1 MFTNIPYIK
10 SMDKTEKY
18 IIYATLVISFTF
30 SIVSL
35 CSSLPRTSGLDY
47 IGVIVG
53 ILSLLV
59 TILIGWQITN
69 YFMLEKRTKAY
80 AERLIKQ
87 YSYSVDCYAIALT
100 AVIPY
105 QQNNTEMGIDTSIQA
120 LKSGLQGYDKS
131 TMSLPMAQL
140 INLAKDCKAKKYKVK
155 IYKGRM
161 QEYINI
167 LSNVKDAD
175 VKIILDMIINA
186 DEV

>member
-1 MFTNIPYIK
+1 MKRI
-10 SMDKTEKY
+10 KTERLAIY
-18 IIYATLVISFTF
+18 GVIMLSLILSII
-30 SIVSL
+30 SL
-35 CSSLPRTSGLDY
+35 CNSHPRTDGLDY

-69 YFMLEKRTKAY
+69 YFMIEKRAKSY
-80 AERLIKQ
+80 AEKLINQ

-120 LKSGLQGYDKS
+120 IKSGLQGYDKN
-131 TMSLPMAQL
+131 TISLPISQL
-140 INLAKDCKAKKYKVK
+140 ITLAKDCKAKNYKAR

-161 QEYINI
+161 QDYISI
-167 LSNVKDAD
+167 LSNVNDMD
-175 VKIILDMIINA
+175 TNIIINMIINA

>member
-1 MFTNIPYIK
+1 MKRIERLTIYGFVLLSLIL
-10 SMDKTEKY
+10 S
-18 IIYATLVISFTF
+18 II
-30 SIVSL
+30 SL
-35 CSSLPRTSGLDY
+35 CNSHPCTSGLDY

-53 ILSLLV
+53 ILLLLV

-69 YFMLEKRTKAY
+69 YFMLEKRTKSY
-80 AERLIKQ
+80 AEKLINQ

-120 LKSGLQGYDKS
+120 IKSGLQGYDKS
-131 TMSLPMAQL
+131 TISLPMSQL
-140 INLAKDCKAKKYKVK
+140 ISLAKDCKAKKYKVK

-167 LSNVKDAD
+167 LSNIKDAD

-186 DEV
+186 DEG

>member
-1 MFTNIPYIK
+1 MN
-10 SMDKTEKY
+10 KTEKY
-18 IIYATLVISFTF
+18 IIYAAIVISFTF
-30 SIVSL
+30 SIISL
-35 CSSLPRTSGLDY
+35 CNSHPRTDGLDY

-69 YFMLEKRTKAY
+69 YFMIEKKAKSY
-80 AERLIKQ
+80 AEKLIKQ

-105 QQNNTEMGIDTSIQA
+105 QQNNIEMGIDISMQA
-120 LKSGLQGYDKS
+120 IKRGLQGYDKN
-131 TMSLPMAQL
+131 TISLPISQL
-140 INLAKDCKAKKYKVK
+140 IELAKDCKAENYKAR

-161 QEYINI
+161 QDYISV
-167 LSNVKDAD
+167 LSNVNDMD
-175 VKIILDMIINA
+175 TNIIINMIINA

>member
-1 MFTNIPYIK
+1 MKRIERLT
-10 SMDKTEKY
+10 
-18 IIYATLVISFTF
+18 IYGFVLLSLVF
-30 SIVSL
+30 SIISL
-35 CSSLPRTSGLDY
+35 CNSLPRASGLDY

-69 YFMLEKRTKAY
+69 YFMLEKRTKSY
-80 AERLIKQ
+80 VEKLINQ

-120 LKSGLQGYDKS
+120 IKSGLQGYDKS
-131 TMSLPMAQL
+131 TISLPMSQL
-140 INLAKDCKAKKYKVK
+140 ISLAKDCKAKK
-155 IYKGRM
+155 YKGRM

-167 LSNVKDAD
+167 LSNIKDAD

-186 DEV
+186 DEG

>member
-1 MFTNIPYIK
+1 MKRIERLTIYGFVLLSLIL
-10 SMDKTEKY
+10 S
-18 IIYATLVISFTF
+18 II
-30 SIVSL
+30 SL
-35 CSSLPRTSGLDY
+35 CNSHPCTSGLDY

-69 YFMLEKRTKAY
+69 YFMLEKRTKSY
-80 AERLIKQ
+80 AEKLINQ

-120 LKSGLQGYDKS
+120 IKSGLQGYDKS
-131 TMSLPMAQL
+131 TISLPMSQL
-140 INLAKDCKAKKYKVK
+140 ISLAKDCKAKKYKEK

-167 LSNVKDAD
+167 LSNIKDAD

-186 DEV
+186 DEG

>member
-1 MFTNIPYIK
+1 MN
-10 SMDKTEKY
+10 KTERY
-18 IIYATLVISFTF
+18 IIYAVIV
-30 SIVSL
+30 VSL
-35 CSSLPRTSGLDY
+35 TLSIISLCNSLPRNSGMDY

-59 TILIGWQITN
+59 TVLIGWQITN
-69 YFMLEKRTKAY
+69 YFMLEKRTKSY
-80 AERLIKQ
+80 AEKLIKQ

-131 TMSLPMAQL
+131 TISLPMSQL
-140 INLAKDCKAKKYKVK
+140 ISLAKDSKAKRYKVK